1 MTRRP
6 AQTCVEATTKT
17 IWMCRPLG
25 SANLL
30 VITYA
35 GKLDKTLK
43 TDTRCWDDDT
53 LRNIRY
59 AHVFRAVYRDSHPLQ
74 DDCPLDERRAWVS
87 HTLSPHA
94 FLKVDVDTQNDSTL
108 ITIQPVRTASLI
120 VDSPCLQTETPS
132 SQQPPRGQA
141 RALPCIRRQ
150 EDRRPSRGGGHVR
163 RLRRTGA
170 HRGSVRETHA
180 KLEPHEHVAVPLL
193 QRHPRP
199 RLRVREQTTKD
210 KHVHQDLRIGRC
222 VVLASGDVLEAVR
235 SGTAWRVTRWLQRLS
250 ARHACPQGTPTFRA
264 VRICVRLETLGNPN
278 TRRRYFPCLAM
289 QHGTSSRIILYFPIN
304 LRRKLAHTPCWP
316 KHVPRKRRRISPVA
330 RARQSHRPNPPQQP

>member
-1 MTRRP
+1 M
-6 AQTCVEATTKT
+6 KT
-17 IWMCRPLG
+17 
-25 SANLL
+25 N
-30 VITYA
+30 
-35 GKLDKTLK
+35 
-43 TDTRCWDDDT
+43 TRCWDDDT

-108 ITIQPVRTASLI
+108 ITIQPVRTAALI

-132 SQQPPRGQA
+132 SQQPPREQA

-170 HRGSVRETHA
+170 HRGGVQETHA

-199 RLRVREQTTKD
+199 RPRVRVRTTKD
-210 KHVHQDLRIGRC
+210 KHVHQDLRIGRRC
-222 VVLASGDVLEAVR
+222 VALASRDVLEAVR
-235 SGTAWRVTRWLQRLS
+235 SGTAWKVTRSLQRLS
-250 ARHACPQGTPTFRA
+250 ARHAVQRHPICRA
-264 VRICVRLETLGNPN
+264 CETLGHWTIQ
-278 TRRRYFPCLAM
+278 TRVAD
-289 QHGTSSRIILYFPIN
+289 
-304 LRRKLAHTPCWP
+304 
-316 KHVPRKRRRISPVA
+316 IS
-330 RARQSHRPNPPQQP
+330 NI